1 MLLARADVKKSR
13 WIASGCDDFHLLGEA
28 IKHYSRCSLITG
40 NVEAAINTATL
51 MLLGGREEEAHE
63 RAEEIALRCRK
74 LIMEGDVKKESY
86 LAVVIAEVHMINGR
100 FHHAETW
107 YKTAFANSEAMPDH
121 VLTNMNLLLEHHVP
135 DTVIVLRIR
144 KAVGA

>member
-13 WIASGCDDFHLLGEA
+13 WMAAGCDDFHLLGEA

-40 NVEAAINTATL
+40 TVKAGINTATL

-63 RAEEIALRCRK
+63 RADEIAYHCRK
-74 LIMEGDVKKESY
+74 LIMEKDVQRESY
-86 LAVVIAEVHMINGR
+86 LAAVIAEVHMIKGR

-107 YKTAFANSEAMPDH
+107 YKTAYEQCSEMPDH
-121 VLTNMNLLLEHHVP
+121 VLVNMNLLLEHHVP
-135 DTVIVLRIR
+135 DTATILRIR